1 MVRLAA
7 KHEDD
12 PLREDFDR
20 WMEGDKPLGRKT
32 SILHLLFTRFRELS
46 VKLEFDQIEKEF
58 KYSKEIMGL
67 KKVKGNIVTEEFKNT
82 KSVQEENIRA
92 LLQTMN
98 RENVIVF
105 TDGSALSNPGPTGAG
120 AVVYLEGYQSSPV
133 LLKKGV
139 SPVGNNFTG
148 ELVGIQ
154 IAVEFLAEYDGNDAV
169 HGRNIHIF
177 TDCQAAITAAFH
189 NEIP

>member
-1 MVRLAA
+1 M
-7 KHEDD
+7 
-12 PLREDFDR
+12 
-20 WMEGDKPLGRKT
+20 
-32 SILHLLFTRFRELS
+32 
-46 VKLEFDQIEKEF
+46 
-58 KYSKEIMGL
+58 
-67 KKVKGNIVTEEFKNT
+67 KVKGNIVTEEFKNT
-82 KSVQEENIRA
+82 KSVQEDNIRE

-98 RENVIVF
+98 RGNVIVF

-154 IAVEFLAEYDGNDAV
+154 IAVEFLAAYDGNDAV

-177 TDCQAAITAAFH
+177 TDCQAAITANHTYKQNRNHLDLNLLLDVKTDDLYKQWRTNILCELETFLAVPNVPDTLASIFSRCKR
-189 NEIP
+189 IYTF